1 MERQVIISV
10 GREYGSGGHEIAEM
24 IAKHYG
30 IPLYDKEIFQYLN
43 EEGNIDETIAIEY
56 DEKPM
61 SLFTYATERDAW
73 TMPLQDKIAKLT
85 FDFLKKKAQAESFVV
100 VGRCA
105 EDILRDNPALV
116 SIFVRGDVEI
126 KKQRVIQKYHLEE
139 KEALQKMK
147 SVDKM
152 RRTYHNF
159 YSEGKWGDSRN
170 YDICINSSKFGI
182 EGTVKALI
190 GCIGE

>member
-43 EEGNIDETIAIEY
+43 EEGNSAETIAKEY
-56 DEKPM
+56 DEKQL
-61 SLFTYATERDAW
+61 SLFTYGTERDAW

-85 FDFLKKKAQAESFVV
+85 FDFLKKKAQAESFVI

>member
-43 EEGNIDETIAIEY
+43 EEGNIDETIAKEY

>member
-43 EEGNIDETIAIEY
+43 EEGNIDETIAKEY

-85 FDFLKKKAQAESFVV
+85 FDFLKKKAQAESFVI